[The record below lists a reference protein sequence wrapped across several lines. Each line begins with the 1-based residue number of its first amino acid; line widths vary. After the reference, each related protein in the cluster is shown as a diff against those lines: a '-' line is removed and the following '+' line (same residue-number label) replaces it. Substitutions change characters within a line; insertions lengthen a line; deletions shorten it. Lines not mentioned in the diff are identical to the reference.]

1 MAKKIRFNLYLDPD
15 LVENLAKKGQELGVT
30 KTGIISLAVYFGYE
44 AIKLATNPDLQ
55 KYFEGMENE
64 QKTDR
69 K

>member
-1 MAKKIRFNLYLDPD
+1 MAKKSRFNLYIDS
-15 LVENLAKKGQELGVT
+15 ELAEKLIQKGQELGMS
-30 KTGIISLAVYFGYE
+30 KTGIVSLAVYFGYE
-44 AIKLATNPDLQ
+44 AIKLATNPDLK